1 MYLGKKPKV
10 RNKEWHTA
18 HTRTRGTLPCCSH
31 KVSSPKESFH
41 MTGINIRNEHHDY
54 NLDVKIRGGGQI
66 CFDWLAE
73 TQGGECEWYKS
84 KRSSSKTHHLNNW
97 PPHGPVVDIL

>member
-1 MYLGKKPKV
+1 MYLGKKSKV

-54 NLDVKIRGGGQI
+54 NLDVKIRGGVRFVLTGWLKHREVNASGTNLKGQ
-66 CFDWLAE
+66 
-73 TQGGECEWYKS
+73 
-84 KRSSSKTHHLNNW
+84 
-97 PPHGPVVDIL
+97 VVRHIT